1 MAARF
6 QFGLERVRDL
16 RAHTE
21 EQAKERFAA
30 SLSYRAQGEA
40 MLRAAEH
47 RLAEARRS
55 HGAGASQQSLSATDL
70 LAHQAYVERLE
81 RSRRDA
87 VVDLQQREQDL
98 ADSRLRLERASQDRE
113 VLDKLRDRQRE
124 AHAQEAERA
133 ERAHI
138 DDIAIQNH
146 MRRQAA

>member
-21 EQAKERFAA
+21 EQAKEQFAA
-30 SLSYRAQGEA
+30 SLSHRADGVA

-55 HGAGASQQSLSATDL
+55 HGAGAPQSALGAGDL

-87 VVDLQQREQDL
+87 VVELEHREQNL

-113 VLDKLRDRQRE
+113 VLDKLRERQRT
-124 AHAQEAERA
+124 AHLHEVERA
-133 ERAHI
+133 ERAEI
-138 DDIAIQNH
+138 DDLAIQNH
-146 MRRQAA
+146 MRRKAA